1 MKIDEKKKLAIFVA
15 ALGISRGILY
25 SVRSGDYKPE
35 DIDAVIRAISPENL
49 AEVFGVQEAEFQI
62 DYTQQIT
69 PEEMDKLRITTT

>member
-1 MKIDEKKKLAIFVA
+1 MKIDEKKKLAIFAA

-25 SVRSGDYKPE
+25 SVRSGDYK
-35 DIDAVIRAISPENL
+35 PENL

-69 PEEMDKLRITTT
+69 PEEMDRLRVTTT